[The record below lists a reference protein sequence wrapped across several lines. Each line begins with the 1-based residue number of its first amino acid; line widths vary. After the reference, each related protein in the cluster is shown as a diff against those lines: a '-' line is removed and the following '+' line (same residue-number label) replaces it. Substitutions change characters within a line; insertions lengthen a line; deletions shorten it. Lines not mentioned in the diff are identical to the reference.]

1 MLFVKSKLSNYLAQ
15 HTFILNQVF
24 CALTAINNKLAGA
37 VVVEWS
43 VV

>member
-1 MLFVKSKLSNYLAQ
+1 MRFVKSKLSNYLA
-15 HTFILNQVF
+15 HTFISKSGILR
-24 CALTAINNKLAGA
+24 LTTINNKLAGA